1 MVQIEACRQAKIN
14 VVVFDEFMRDCFAN
28 YHFVP
33 RSLLVPQQHEPR
45 YRNEAALSL
54 VVEVRLHF
62 GFYRVV
68 QLRVLFRLRC
78 SLHHVHQQTSAYENT
93 TAVHQCVQQVIKS

>member
-1 MVQIEACRQAKIN
+1 MVQAETCSYAITT
-14 VVVFDEFMRDCFAN
+14 VVVLHRFIRDCFAN

-45 YRNEAALSL
+45 YRDEAALSL

-62 GFYRVV
+62 GFYCVV
-68 QLRVLFRLRC
+68 QLRVLFRLRR
-78 SLHHVHQQTSAYENT
+78 SLHHVHQQSSA
-93 TAVHQCVQQVIKS
+93 

>member
-1 MVQIEACRQAKIN
+1 MVQTETCRQAKIN
-14 VVVFDEFMRDCFAN
+14 VVVFDKFRRDCFAN

-78 SLHHVHQQTSAYENT
+78 SLHHVHQQTSAYDNI
-93 TAVHQCVQQVIKS
+93 TAAR

>member
-1 MVQIEACRQAKIN
+1 
-14 VVVFDEFMRDCFAN
+14 VVVFDGFMRDSFAN

-33 RSLLVPQQHEPR
+33 RSLLVPQKHELR

-62 GFYRVV
+62 GFYRMV
-68 QLRVLFRLRC
+68 QLGILLRLRC
-78 SLHHVHQQTSAYENT
+78 SLHHVHQQTSACDNT
-93 TAVHQCVQQVIKS
+93 TAAC